1 MADGVEYDL
10 EERTFQFALSIR
22 QCIAGR
28 KWNREQWTDVDQL
41 LRSSGSVAANYIE
54 ANNALSKPDFLLRIR
69 ISKKEASE
77 SRLWLR
83 LLGETSSDEPLKQT
97 LRQLY
102 KESDELA
109 RILAPFSA
117 TPKNL
122 PHPRPLPFRI

>member
-1 MADGVEYDL
+1 MADGAEYDL

-22 QCIAGR
+22 RCIAGR

-54 ANNALSKPDFLLRIR
+54 ANNAVSKPDFLLRIR

-77 SRLWLR
+77 TRLWLR
-83 LLGETSSDEPLKQT
+83 LLGETSSDDTLKQT

-102 KESDELA
+102 RESDELS
-109 RILAPFSA
+109 RILATILRNSQ
-117 TPKNL
+117 K
-122 PHPRPLPFRI
+122 

>member
-1 MADGVEYDL
+1 MPDSVEYDL
-10 EERTFQFALSIR
+10 EERTFQFALQIR
-22 QCIAGR
+22 RCIAGR

-41 LRSSGSVAANYIE
+41 LRSSGSIAANYIE

-83 LLGETSSDEPLKQT
+83 LLGETSTDPELTQT
-97 LRQLY
+97 LRILY

-109 RILAPFSA
+109 RILASILRNSQ
-117 TPKNL
+117 K
-122 PHPRPLPFRI
+122 